1 MLGSGSIIM
10 LHELKA
16 KGKSIRAIAKETGLS
31 RNTVRKYLRADGIPQ
46 RKPHPKRGSKLD
58 PYKDTIQ
65 QMINSGIFNCEVIYE
80 RIKEEG
86 YTGGRTILR
95 DYVRPFRP
103 PRQVPAV
110 CRYETKPGQQAQVD
124 WGEYTYIDEETGE
137 VRKLYIFVM
146 VLGYSRAIYVEF
158 TNRCNVHTF
167 IRCLTHGFEYVGGVT
182 DIVLTDR
189 MKTVILGVD
198 ENNRPI
204 WNATFKDFAATLGF
218 VPRVCRAR
226 RPQTKGKVESG
237 IGFVKD
243 NFLPGR
249 RFTDYGDLNRQAIE
263 WCDRKNKRIHGTT
276 GERPIDRLKEEN
288 LKPLPAP
295 DKYQRFMEEV
305 RKVHKDGLLSF
316 GGVRYGVPWQYSG
329 KEVVV
334 RERNGKIEILYEGKV
349 IATHEKRYRSRGVVF
364 LKDQY
369 KGLKEAEGMI
379 YPKPIA
385 IKVSSLEV
393 EKRSLGVYQSLLEVD
408 RI

>member
-1 MLGSGSIIM
+1 
-10 LHELKA
+10 
-16 KGKSIRAIAKETGLS
+16 
-31 RNTVRKYLRADGIPQ
+31 
-46 RKPHPKRGSKLD
+46 
-58 PYKDTIQ
+58 
-65 QMINSGIFNCEVIYE
+65 
-80 RIKEEG
+80 
-86 YTGGRTILR
+86 
-95 DYVRPFRP
+95 
-103 PRQVPAV
+103 
-110 CRYETKPGQQAQVD
+110 
-124 WGEYTYIDEETGE
+124 
-137 VRKLYIFVM
+137 
-146 VLGYSRAIYVEF
+146 
-158 TNRCNVHTF
+158 
-167 IRCLTHGFEYVGGVT
+167 
-182 DIVLTDR
+182 VLTDR

-204 WNATFKDFAATLGF
+204 WTATFKDFAATLGF

-249 RFTDYGDLNRQAIE
+249 SFTDYGDLNRQAIE
-263 WCDRKNKRIHGTT
+263 WCDRQNKRIHGKT
-276 GERPIDRLKEEN
+276 GERTIDRLKEEN
-288 LKPLPAP
+288 LKPLPAS

-334 RERNGKIEILYEGKV
+334 RERNGKIEIFYEGKV

-393 EKRSLGVYQSLLEVD
+393 EKRSLGAYQSLLEVD